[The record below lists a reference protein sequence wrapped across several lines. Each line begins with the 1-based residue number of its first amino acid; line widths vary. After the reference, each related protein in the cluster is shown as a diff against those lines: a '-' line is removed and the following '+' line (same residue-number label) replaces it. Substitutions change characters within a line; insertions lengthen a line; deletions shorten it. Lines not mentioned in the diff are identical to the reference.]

1 MKIVKIDLVVM
12 FKKCSEKSS
21 EPTRIGRVG
30 LFRFFFFFY
39 TFRFFLQLLKRVDLE
54 KVDGGF
60 FLLDRKDITTTLLLS
75 INRV

>member
-1 MKIVKIDLVVM
+1 MFRKIIGANENRSSRLV
-12 FKKCSEKSS
+12 S
-21 EPTRIGRVG
+21 
-30 LFRFFFFFY
+30 FFFFFY